1 MSTVSRPCP
10 NGQRSLPALVPANGQ
25 PLTLAEQIDHE
36 ALSYKAR
43 GDSFSQFI
51 ASHLDRLAQL
61 VRWTGANSPEEHET
75 RMEIWDCEIAA
86 RHHDRGYQDGL
97 DAARR
102 EYGIRHGFP
111 LD

>member
-1 MSTVSRPCP
+1 
-10 NGQRSLPALVPANGQ
+10 
-25 PLTLAEQIDHE
+25 LAEQIDHE

-51 ASHLDRLAQL
+51 ASHLARLGQL
-61 VRWTGANSPEEHET
+61 ARWTGASSPEEHES
-75 RMEIWDCEIAA
+75 RMEVWDFEIAA
-86 RHHDRGYQDGL
+86 RHYDHGHQDGL

-102 EYGIRHGFP
+102 EYGICYGVP

>member
-1 MSTVSRPCP
+1 MSTVSRPSP

-43 GDSFSQFI
+43 GDCLGQFI

-61 VRWTGANSPEEHET
+61 VRWTGANSPDQHEE
-75 RMEIWDCEIAA
+75 RMEIWEDEIRAKWFDHGFEAGLQAA
-86 RHHDRGYQDGL
+86 RD
-97 DAARR
+97 
-102 EYGIRHGFP
+102 EYGLSLNDRY
-111 LD
+111 

>member
-1 MSTVSRPCP
+1 MATVSRPSP

-61 VRWTGANSPEEHET
+61 VRWTGANSPEEHEA
-75 RMEIWDCEIAA
+75 RMEVWDSKIAA
-86 RHHDRGYQDGL
+86 KHYDRGYEDGL

-102 EYGIRHGFP
+102 EYGLRHGFP